1 MLLFYIFYCIF
12 TIFCFTFI
20 GCGTGLVG
28 YWLKDVSKSITGVD
42 LSAEMI
48 KLAEKKGVY
57 SSLVT
62 EPIQSYLERADTSFD
77 VIVAS
82 DVFSYVGDLSHLF
95 VEV

>member
-1 MLLFYIFYCIF
+1 
-12 TIFCFTFI
+12 
-20 GCGTGLVG
+20 
-28 YWLKDVSKSITGVD
+28 VSKSITGVD